1 MAKIAGS
8 IPAEPTIFRDWIQSV
23 LNPFSILFFI
33 MSAAPN
39 HHKKPS
45 FFHGK
50 NGQNSQKSV
59 KSVNTS
65 HYMQKD
71 GFPSMNI
78 GGKERVTR
86 AVLGSTVVVADFL
99 ATVHIEIVFLLVGLW
114 GVLTSAFGYCPFN
127 TLMGRNSCVLPEA
140 SQKAT
145 S

>member
-23 LNPFSILFFI
+23 LNPFSILFF
-33 MSAAPN
+33 
-39 HHKKPS
+39 HHVRCSKSSQKAL

-86 AVLGSTVVVADFL
+86 ALLGSTVVVADFL

-127 TLMGRNSCVLPEA
+127 TLMGRNSCVLLEA